1 MTKFLVATTFAV
13 VAFSAYPAAACDW
26 NREASTNDP
35 VVASAATPTGQT
47 TSQAAAAPSQ
57 TASVVSDKSTRK
69 PADEPAPVVL
79 ITDRH

>member
-1 MTKFLVATTFAV
+1 MTKLLVVTTFAA
-13 VAFSAYPAAACDW
+13 VAFTAYPAAACDW

-35 VVASAATPTGQT
+35 AVASAAVPTEQT

-57 TASVVSDKSTRK
+57 ASTVASAESTRK

-79 ITDRH
+79 VTDRH

>member
-1 MTKFLVATTFAV
+1 MRKLLVATAFAV
-13 VAFSAYPAAACDW
+13 AAFSAYPAAACDW
-26 NREASTNDP
+26 NREARTNDP
-35 VVASAATPTGQT
+35 AIASAATPTVQT

-57 TASVVSDKSTRK
+57 TASVASDTSTRK